1 MPTYQCSGCGKSY
14 DVPPEM
20 LGRRVRCKVC
30 GTVGRVPPSEPRRTP
45 PPLPSDTAPE
55 EAAPRWSS
63 FRDWVLTVSAIV
75 ICATVGVSAILVARA
90 RRAAR
95 LARYEAAKA
104 AQHPQDRRERAEA
117 PKAVLEKT
125 LGAATQP
132 SSPPP
137 SAPKV
142 EEAQAPATT
151 PKPKPSLAP
160 ATTPPPAKSRPATGE
175 QAQQATPTPPKWQ
188 DIMRAVV
195 VIRGPVGHS
204 KESLGSGFFIS
215 ADGLVATCYHVVSEV
230 RQASVTLKDG
240 TVLPVLGLVASD
252 PEADLAILKVGK
264 PTDPLPFT
272 DVPGPPFKFLPL
284 GPPILPPIGAEV
296 YAIGS
301 PKGLAN
307 TLSKGIVSAHRKMG
321 ANLALIQITAP
332 VSPGSSGGPLVS
344 EDGLVVG
351 VIAATMLRAQNI
363 NFAIPVS
370 LLRPLVQS
378 AGPPTELPRVRKAK
392 TAFELIS
399 LASMALGNGDY
410 DRALRLLDQAT
421 RADPNCALAWWGKAL
436 ALAELGRIGEAL
448 ECYDRAL
455 QINPKLAGAW
465 ENKGEAL
472 GKLGRYAEA
481 LECFDRAIQINRKD
495 AVSWFNKG
503 VALAELRRWTEALE
517 SFDRAI
523 QINPKLAEAWL
534 GKGSALL
541 ELGRPAEALEC
552 CDRAIRIDPK
562 YAKGWYNKGVALGKL
577 GRYTEALECCD
588 RAIRINPKLAEAWLG
603 KGVVAYGLGR
613 FREARRCFETAAR
626 LGDRNAAKALREWRW
641 PDR

>member
-1 MPTYQCSGCGKSY
+1 
-14 DVPPEM
+14 
-20 LGRRVRCKVC
+20 
-30 GTVGRVPPSEPRRTP
+30 
-45 PPLPSDTAPE
+45 
-55 EAAPRWSS
+55 
-63 FRDWVLTVSAIV
+63 
-75 ICATVGVSAILVARA
+75 
-90 RRAAR
+90 
-95 LARYEAAKA
+95 
-104 AQHPQDRRERAEA
+104 
-117 PKAVLEKT
+117 VLEKT

-160 ATTPPPAKSRPATGE
+160 ATTPPPAKSRPG
-175 QAQQATPTPPKWQ
+175 
-188 DIMRAVV
+188 
-195 VIRGPVGHS
+195 

-481 LECFDRAIQINRKD
+481 LECYDRALQIDPKYAVAWYNR
-495 AVSWFNKG
+495 G
-503 VALAELRRWTEALE
+503 VALGELGRWTEALE
-517 SFDRAI
+517 CFDRAI
-523 QINPKLAEAWL
+523 QINPKFAQA
-534 GKGSALL
+534 
-541 ELGRPAEALEC
+541 R
-552 CDRAIRIDPK
+552 
-562 YAKGWYNKGVALGKL
+562 YNKGVILGKL
-577 GRYTEALECCD
+577 GRWTEVLECLD
-588 RAIRINPKLAEAWLG
+588 RALQINPKLAEAWVA
-603 KGVVAYGLGR
+603 KGVALGELGRWTEALQCYDRALQIDPKYGLAWYNRGVALLKLRR
-613 FREARRCFETAAR
+613 FREARRCLQTAAR
-626 LGDRNAAKALREWRW
+626 LGDPKAAKALRVLNW
-641 PDR
+641 PP